1 MDVGVGS
8 LPYSLSDSEGIL
20 QYLYNIPFLTTVTRA
35 DDRFWSVDGISFSKY
50 TTVPASSTFNNR
62 EDKET
67 KCIQYGGRLL
77 AMETITELW
86 KLSATLAA
94 KHYADGYQFDL
105 TAKDKGNDIVYWTP
119 TDTLLDYGN
128 QNFLAL
134 IYVDHADGDCLIFEK
149 KFVMALHMSHCD
161 GHQTDFVCEIP
172 I

>member
-1 MDVGVGS
+1 M
-8 LPYSLSDSEGIL
+8 
-20 QYLYNIPFLTTVTRA
+20 
-35 DDRFWSVDGISFSKY
+35 
-50 TTVPASSTFNNR
+50 
-62 EDKET
+62 
-67 KCIQYGGRLL
+67 L
-77 AMETITELW
+77 ALEIITELW
-86 KLSATLAA
+86 KLLATLAA

-105 TAKDKGNDIVYWTP
+105 AAKDHKGNDIVYWTP